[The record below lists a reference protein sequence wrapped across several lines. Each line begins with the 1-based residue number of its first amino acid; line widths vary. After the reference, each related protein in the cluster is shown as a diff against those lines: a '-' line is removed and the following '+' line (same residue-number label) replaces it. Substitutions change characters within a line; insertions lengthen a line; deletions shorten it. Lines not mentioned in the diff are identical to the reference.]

1 MKKKLKPR
9 RPTDHNYVLKLFVS
23 GATPRSQE
31 AIRNLHAICAQYL
44 PGRCELEVVD
54 VYQSPHLARQ
64 SGIIA
69 LPTLIRE
76 LPPPVRRLIGDLSKS
91 EHVLAQ
97 LDLKPRKRM
106 HG

>member
-1 MKKKLKPR
+1 MKKEHKPR
-9 RPTDHNYVLKLFVS
+9 ASSHSYVLKLFVS

-31 AIRNLHAICAQYL
+31 AIRNLRSICAQYL
-44 PGRCELEVVD
+44 SGRCDLEVVD
-54 VYQSPHLARQ
+54 VYQSPHLARE

-69 LPTLIRE
+69 LPTLVRE

-97 LDLKPRKRM
+97 LDLKPRKQM